1 MCDRLK
7 QRAKKLNS
15 QLVQNEE
22 ASLTGNASLKVSI
35 IPNKGIIKRKMSFFL
50 FLIEPGLSVT
60 TTAI

>member
-15 QLVQNEE
+15 QLVQNKE
-22 ASLTGNASLKVSI
+22 ASLTGNASLKVFI